1 MFREDLIEF
10 IRRDCDEACGAH
22 EHPLLYRHAE
32 ALVSKGHTPEAVA
45 DEVARIFNLSA
56 HHRAVVV
63 SILTEHAAAVAHHRT
78 HETVIRLGAP

>member
-45 DEVARIFNLSA
+45 DEVARLFNLSA
-56 HHRAVVV
+56 EHRASVLA
-63 SILTEHAAAVAHHRT
+63 ILTEHTAAVAYHRT
-78 HETVIRLGAP
+78 HKTVIRLGEL